1 MLEFANLF
9 GCEKSLLF
17 LTLVVIQ
24 SLSRFNLAISWAK
37 KRLSAQVENAE
48 KGTWGNTMKEKELL
62 KKKLPLEEEGKSFSF
77 SCLLGFQKSSVQIVC
92 LLF

>member
-1 MLEFANLF
+1 
-9 GCEKSLLF
+9 
-17 LTLVVIQ
+17 
-24 SLSRFNLAISWAK
+24 
-37 KRLSAQVENAE
+37 
-48 KGTWGNTMKEKELL
+48 MKEKELL